1 MARSTV
7 TVISSMFLVGLLL
20 GPLISLINFSGL
32 SLSLSISD
40 IAAIK
45 FTFVQ
50 AAYSAT
56 LSTVLAIPVAK
67 ALQRQNFWGKQLV
80 VLFLGAPFILPVIVA
95 VLGLI
100 LVFGNNGVINNILNF
115 FGFEPFK
122 IYGLWGVILAHVFFN
137 LPLAIRIILQGLND
151 VPGEQYRLILSLKL
165 SLSQK
170 FFALDWPVLKKVCPS
185 IWAVVFAICLSSF
198 AVALTLGG
206 GPKATTV
213 ELAIYQSFFYDLDF
227 AKAAQLALVQV
238 FLVFSVVVAS
248 QFIIRPE
255 TVLGLNIKI
264 FNYSHSRFEKILD
277 FLIIVV
283 TLLFIL
289 TPISVIFF
297 FGSAGIFSLPPSVF
311 KAAILSVQIALLSSF
326 MSVFLGL
333 CLTTKIGEVVG
344 SLGIAVSPIVMGAGT
359 FLMLKN
365 FGNPYLLA
373 IPVTATVNAL
383 ISLPFVIRILKP
395 PAEEIRTEF
404 DNLSRA
410 IGLAGIY
417 WIWWV
422 YLRRLKRP
430 IGFSLGLAAAL
441 SMGDLGVIVLFGS
454 GEIATLPLKIY
465 QLMGSYRSEEALASA
480 LLLSL
485 LAFGSFAVFD
495 RIGRML

>member
-1 MARSTV
+1 
-7 TVISSMFLVGLLL
+7 
-20 GPLISLINFSGL
+20 
-32 SLSLSISD
+32 
-40 IAAIK
+40 
-45 FTFVQ
+45 
-50 AAYSAT
+50 
-56 LSTVLAIPVAK
+56 
-67 ALQRQNFWGKQLV
+67 
-80 VLFLGAPFILPVIVA
+80 
-95 VLGLI
+95 
-100 LVFGNNGVINNILNF
+100 
-115 FGFEPFK
+115 
-122 IYGLWGVILAHVFFN
+122 
-137 LPLAIRIILQGLND
+137 
-151 VPGEQYRLILSLKL
+151 
-165 SLSQK
+165 
-170 FFALDWPVLKKVCPS
+170 
-185 IWAVVFAICLSSF
+185 
-198 AVALTLGG
+198 
-206 GPKATTV
+206 
-213 ELAIYQSFFYDLDF
+213 
-227 AKAAQLALVQV
+227 
-238 FLVFSVVVAS
+238 
-248 QFIIRPE
+248 
-255 TVLGLNIKI
+255 
-264 FNYSHSRFEKILD
+264 
-277 FLIIVV
+277 
-283 TLLFIL
+283 
-289 TPISVIFF
+289 
-297 FGSAGIFSLPPSVF
+297 
-311 KAAILSVQIALLSSF
+311 

>member
-1 MARSTV
+1 M
-7 TVISSMFLVGLLL
+7 
-20 GPLISLINFSGL
+20 
-32 SLSLSISD
+32 
-40 IAAIK
+40 
-45 FTFVQ
+45 
-50 AAYSAT
+50 
-56 LSTVLAIPVAK
+56 
-67 ALQRQNFWGKQLV
+67 
-80 VLFLGAPFILPVIVA
+80 
-95 VLGLI
+95 
-100 LVFGNNGVINNILNF
+100 
-115 FGFEPFK
+115 
-122 IYGLWGVILAHVFFN
+122 
-137 LPLAIRIILQGLND
+137 
-151 VPGEQYRLILSLKL
+151 
-165 SLSQK
+165 
-170 FFALDWPVLKKVCPS
+170 DWPVLKKVCPS

-264 FNYSHSRFEKILD
+264 LNHSYSRFEKILD

-410 IGLAGIY
+410 IGLASIY

>member
-7 TVISSMFLVGLLL
+7 AVISSMFVVGLLL

-56 LSTVLAIPVAK
+56 LSTALAIPVAK
-67 ALQRQNFWGKQLV
+67 ALLRQKFWGKSFV
-80 VLFLGAPFILPVIVA
+80 VLILGAPFILPVIVA

-100 LVFGNNGVINNILNF
+100 LVFGNNGIVNNLLNLI
-115 FGFEPFK
+115 GLGSIK
-122 IYGLWGVILAHVFFN
+122 IYGFWGVILAHVFFN
-137 LPLAIRIILQGLND
+137 LPLAIRILLQAFND
-151 VPGEQYRLILSLKL
+151 MPGEQYRLVSSLKL
-165 SLSQK
+165 SSAQK
-170 FFALDWPVLKKVCPS
+170 FLVLEWPVLKKVCPGV
-185 IWAVVFAICLSSF
+185 WAVIFAICLSSF

>member
-1 MARSTV
+1 M
-7 TVISSMFLVGLLL
+7 
-20 GPLISLINFSGL
+20 
-32 SLSLSISD
+32 
-40 IAAIK
+40 AAIE

-122 IYGLWGVILAHVFFN
+122 IYGLWGVVLAHVFFN

-248 QFIIRPE
+248 HFIIRPE

-264 FNYSHSRFEKILD
+264 LNYSHSRFEKILD

-465 QLMGSYRSEEALASA
+465 QLMGSYRLEEALASA

>member
-1 MARSTV
+1 
-7 TVISSMFLVGLLL
+7 
-20 GPLISLINFSGL
+20 
-32 SLSLSISD
+32 
-40 IAAIK
+40 
-45 FTFVQ
+45 
-50 AAYSAT
+50 
-56 LSTVLAIPVAK
+56 LAI
-67 ALQRQNFWGKQLV
+67 
-80 VLFLGAPFILPVIVA
+80 I
-95 VLGLI
+95 
-100 LVFGNNGVINNILNF
+100 GVINNILNF

-122 IYGLWGVILAHVFFN
+122 IYGFWGVILAHVFFN
-137 LPLAIRIILQGLND
+137 LPLAIRIILQGMND

-185 IWAVVFAICLSSF
+185 IWAVIFAICLSSF

-238 FLVFSVVVAS
+238 FLVFSVVVTS

-264 FNYSHSRFEKILD
+264 LNYSHSRFKKILD

-289 TPISVIFF
+289 TPILVIFF
-297 FGSAGIFSLPPSVF
+297 FGFAGIFSLPLSVF
-311 KAAILSVQIALLSSF
+311 KAAILSVQIALFSSF

-422 YLRRLKRP
+422 YLPRLKRP

-465 QLMGSYRSEEALASA
+465 QLMGSYRLEEALASA

>member
-1 MARSTV
+1 MAHRTV
-7 TVISSMFLVGLLL
+7 TVISCLFLVGLLL
-20 GPLISLINFSGL
+20 GPLMFLIHFSGL
-32 SLSLSISD
+32 SMSLTSSD
-40 IAAIK
+40 MAAIE
-45 FTFVQ
+45 FTFIQ

-67 ALQRQNFWGKQLV
+67 ALQRQKFWGKQFV

-95 VLGLI
+95 VLGFI
-100 LVFGNNGVINNILNF
+100 LVFGNNGLINNFLGF
-115 FGFEPFK
+115 FGFDPLK
-122 IYGLWGVILAHVFFN
+122 IYGFRGVILAHVFFN

-151 VPGEQYRLILSLKL
+151 VPGEKYRLILSLKL
-165 SLSQK
+165 SFTQK
-170 FFALDWPVLKKVCPS
+170 FFVLDWPVLKKVCPS
-185 IWAVVFAICLSSF
+185 IWAVIFAICLSSF

-255 TVLGLNIKI
+255 TVLGLNIKTS
-264 FNYSHSRFEKILD
+264 NYSHSSFEKALD
-277 FLIIVV
+277 FLIIIV
-283 TLLFIL
+283 TLFFIL
-289 TPISVIFF
+289 TPILAIFL
-297 FGSAGIFSLPPSVF
+297 FGFAGIFSLPTAVF
-311 KAAILSVQIALLSSF
+311 KAASLSVQIAILSSL
-326 MSVFLGL
+326 MSVFFGL

-373 IPVTATVNAL
+373 IPVTAIVNAL

-404 DNLSRA
+404 NNLSRA
-410 IGLAGIY
+410 IGLTGIY

-422 YLRRLKRP
+422 YLPMLKRP

-441 SMGDLGVIVLFGS
+441 SVGDLGVIVLFGS

-465 QLMGSYRSEEALASA
+465 QLMGAYRLDEALASA

-495 RIGRML
+495 RIGRFL